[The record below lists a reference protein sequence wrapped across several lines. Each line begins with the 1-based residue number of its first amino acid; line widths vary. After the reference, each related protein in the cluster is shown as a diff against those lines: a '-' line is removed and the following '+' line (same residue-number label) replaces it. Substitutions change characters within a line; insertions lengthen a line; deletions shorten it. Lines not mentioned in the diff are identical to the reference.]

1 MSNNANTDPMTHRAA
16 QALAA
21 LPIRGHSLTVD
32 DLIIIWLDGYAAG
45 HRDGMIEMSD
55 RAIDILTTE
64 LAHTDDSQ
72 EAQD

>member
-1 MSNNANTDPMTHRAA
+1 MSNPEDMTHRAA

-21 LPIRGHSLTVD
+21 LPIRGHGLTVD
-32 DLIIIWLDGYAAG
+32 DLIIIWLDGHAAG

-55 RAIDILTTE
+55 RAIDILNTE
-64 LAHTDDSQ
+64 LARTGGSQ